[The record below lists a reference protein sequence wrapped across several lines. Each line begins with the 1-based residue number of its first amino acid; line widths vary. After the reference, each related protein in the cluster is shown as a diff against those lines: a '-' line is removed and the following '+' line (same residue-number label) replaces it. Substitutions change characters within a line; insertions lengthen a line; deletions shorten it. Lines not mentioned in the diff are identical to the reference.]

1 MQTRFYRNNH
11 NNRNIMITLNA
22 TMPDGQ
28 LQELKDG
35 EMITHKTS
43 ELFANKKVVMFAV
56 PGAFTPTC
64 SVTHLPGYVVSAD
77 ELTAKGVDAIIC
89 IAVNDAFVMSAW
101 GKAQNAKNLMML
113 ADGDGSYTKALG
125 LEMDTAAFG
134 GLRSQRYSM
143 VIDNGVVTNL
153 NVEKPQEFEISDA
166 ETILNQL

>member
-1 MQTRFYRNNH
+1 
-11 NNRNIMITLNA
+11 
-22 TMPDGQ
+22 MPEGQ

-64 SVTHLPGYVVSAD
+64 SVAHLPGYVVSAD
-77 ELTAKGVDAIIC
+77 ELKAKGVDAIIC
-89 IAVNDAFVMSAW
+89 LAVNDAFVMSAW
-101 GKAQNAKNLMML
+101 GKSQNAENLMML

-134 GLRSQRYSM
+134 GIRSQRYSM
-143 VIDNGVVTNL
+143 IIENGVVTSL
-153 NVEKPQEFEISDA
+153 NIEKPQEFEISNA
-166 ETILNQL
+166 ETIIDQL

>member
-1 MQTRFYRNNH
+1 
-11 NNRNIMITLNA
+11 MITLNA

-28 LQELKDG
+28 LKELKDG
-35 EMITHKTS
+35 EMITHNTA
-43 ELFANKKVVMFAV
+43 ELFTNKKVVMFAV

-77 ELTAKGVDAIIC
+77 ELKAKGIDAIIC
-89 IAVNDAFVMSAW
+89 VAINDAFVMSAW
-101 GKAQNAKNLMML
+101 GKAQNAENLMML

-166 ETILNQL
+166 ETILKQL

>member
-1 MQTRFYRNNH
+1 
-11 NNRNIMITLNA
+11 
-22 TMPDGQ
+22 MPDGQ

-35 EMITHKTS
+35 DMVTHKTS

-64 SVTHLPGYVVSAD
+64 SVAHLPGYVVSAD
-77 ELTAKGVDAIIC
+77 DLKIKGVDAIIC
-89 IAVNDAFVMSAW
+89 VAINDAFVMSAW
-101 GKAQNAKNLMML
+101 GKAQNAENLMML

-143 VIDNGVVTNL
+143 IIDNGVVTSL
-153 NVEKPQEFEISDA
+153 NVEKPQEFEISNV
-166 ETILNQL
+166 ETILKQL

>member
-1 MQTRFYRNNH
+1 
-11 NNRNIMITLNA
+11 MITLNA

-35 EMITHKTS
+35 EMVTHKTS
-43 ELFANKKVVMFAV
+43 ALFANKKVVMFAV

-89 IAVNDAFVMSAW
+89 VAINDAFVMSAW
-101 GKAQNAKNLMML
+101 GKAQNAENLMML

-153 NVEKPQEFEISDA
+153 NVEKPREFEVSNA
-166 ETILNQL
+166 ETILKQL

>member
-1 MQTRFYRNNH
+1 
-11 NNRNIMITLNA
+11 MITLNA

-77 ELTAKGVDAIIC
+77 ELKAKGVDAIIC
-89 IAVNDAFVMSAW
+89 VAINDAFVMSAW
-101 GKAQNAKNLMML
+101 GKAQNAENLMML

-143 VIDNGVVTNL
+143 VLDNGVVTNL
-153 NVEKPQEFEISDA
+153 NVEKPQKFEISNA